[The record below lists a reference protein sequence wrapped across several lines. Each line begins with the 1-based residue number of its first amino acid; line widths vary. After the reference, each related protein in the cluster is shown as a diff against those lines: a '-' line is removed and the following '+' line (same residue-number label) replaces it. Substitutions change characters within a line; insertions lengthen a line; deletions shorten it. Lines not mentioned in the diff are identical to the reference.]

1 MLLIQLRNCQYCQY
15 NRINTIN
22 NSIRLLSNRNKERR
36 KYQQQKYENNNNNNN
51 DNNNN
56 SLPEFQV
63 LLRQLYKKS
72 HPDLLRS
79 SFPSESIINDNS
91 MQLLNSVLTSI
102 KSTDEMPP
110 AMKKS
115 IPFYIKISHNEVKV
129 VTLNINTSGGYSKN
143 QITNTFETFFLDC
156 GITTNDTKK
165 FQWNEEYF
173 PRITS

>member
-36 KYQQQKYENNNNNNN
+36 KYQQQKYENKNN
-51 DNNNN
+51 DNNHN

-102 KSTDEMPP
+102 KSTDDMPP

-115 IPFYIKISHNEVKV
+115 IPFYIKISQN
-129 VTLNINTSGGYSKN
+129 
-143 QITNTFETFFLDC
+143 
-156 GITTNDTKK
+156 
-165 FQWNEEYF
+165 
-173 PRITS
+173 

>member
-1 MLLIQLRNCQYCQY
+1 MLLSIQLRNFQYCVY
-15 NRINTIN
+15 SRINVKTIRSL
-22 NSIRLLSNRNKERR
+22 SIKSKERR
-36 KYQQQKYENNNNNNN
+36 KYQQQKYENKN
-51 DNNNN
+51 DDSN
-56 SLPEFQV
+56 LPEFQV

-91 MQLLNSVLTSI
+91 MQLLNSVLTAI

-110 AMKKS
+110 AMKKI
-115 IPFYIKISHNEVKV
+115 IPFYVKTAQNEVKV

-143 QITNTFETFFLDC
+143 NITSTFETFFLDC
-156 GITTNDTKK
+156 GITTSSNKK